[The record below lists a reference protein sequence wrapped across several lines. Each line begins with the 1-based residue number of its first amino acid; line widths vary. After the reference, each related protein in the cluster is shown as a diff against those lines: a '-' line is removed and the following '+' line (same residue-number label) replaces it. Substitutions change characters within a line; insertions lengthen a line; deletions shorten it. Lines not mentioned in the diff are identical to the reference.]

1 MKTMQDIF
9 ELALVIEKLKSI
21 VETSWRFETTSDR
34 LKTDISVWSES
45 TPFSTDIQIRYMEM
59 NNKIKQVI
67 LDTVAELEVERD
79 RQMLSYMTMNKE
91 DKKEEETEE

>member
-91 DKKEEETEE
+91 DKKEDE